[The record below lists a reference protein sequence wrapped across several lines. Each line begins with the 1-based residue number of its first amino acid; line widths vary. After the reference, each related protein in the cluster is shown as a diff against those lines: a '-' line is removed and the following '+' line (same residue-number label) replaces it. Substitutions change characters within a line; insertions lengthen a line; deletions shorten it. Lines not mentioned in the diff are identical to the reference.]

1 MRKFIIATLLA
12 STFSLSAQGE
22 ELIEPKAEKEKIIL
36 VGDAWCPYNCEPDT
50 DEEGFLVDLMREV
63 FAEHDIEVEYKLVSF
78 ARALKGTADGDFDA
92 VMAPN
97 KGESEGL
104 VVPETYQV
112 ISMYGIFKPSSIDWE
127 YTGKASLKD
136 VTFGAIDGVD
146 IWPFDKY
153 IEDNKQDN
161 KLVQISASSES
172 SKNML
177 KKLAKGRITAFMEDT
192 AVVNYYLKELGLEAE
207 VSPAGVGGLAVGKD
221 GDFLY
226 VCFSPKNPNAEK
238 YAKILSDGT
247 KELTESGRLDEIFA
261 KYNFKRV
268 TEEEYYEMEK
278 KTESLLE
285 GLQD

>member
-161 KLVQISASSES
+161 KLVQLSASAES

-177 KKLAKGRITAFMEDT
+177 QKLAKGRITAFFDD
-192 AVVNYYLKELGLEAE
+192 ANVVAYYLKELGLTEK
-207 VSPAGVGGLAVGKD
+207 VKPAGQAGLPVGEE

-226 VCFSPKNPNAEK
+226 IGFSPKNPKSEE
-238 YAKILSDGT
+238 YAKILSEGT
-247 KELTESGRLDEIFA
+247 KNFTEDGRFDKIFA
-261 KYNFKRV
+261 KYGITRI
-268 TEEEYYEMEK
+268 TEEEYYEMKK
-278 KTESLLE
+278 KTEKLLE